1 VSAVYL
7 LLLLLSVSTAA
18 VMGVVALVA
27 VRALRREVAG
37 VRAQLSQPRA
47 PIPAAREATETT
59 EAGAESV
66 ESVLRRRAEIRE
78 AVAEALADERERE
91 LAEARAFWAAQESR
105 ETPDAP
111 FFDGRADEGGDP
123 SCPPRQ
129 IDLIGFAA
137 FHGTPPNTN
146 IHGPFDQ
153 QFTDALREAIEEL
166 ADEEGGDESVLGD
179 DALAD
184 TPPAAPDMRRHPSHP
199 DFKPAPVV
207 ADQQRTIDRL
217 GELAKAGT
225 PLADVRPGPLGTLD
239 IYVFGDG
246 TTLCMTPSDRA
257 ATDQLLEALRSG
269 TSPLLLGGSGIG
281 GAYALTFGVGEESVY
296 VLADRVVASF

>member
-7 LLLLLSVSTAA
+7 LLLLLSVSTTA

-27 VRALRREVAG
+27 VRGLRREVAA
-37 VRAQLSQPRA
+37 VRAQQPQTRA
-47 PIPAAREATETT
+47 AIPAAREAAESGG
-59 EAGAESV
+59 GAESV
-66 ESVLRRRAEIRE
+66 ETVLRRRAEIRE

-111 FFDGRADEGGDP
+111 LFDGRADEGGDP

-129 IDLIGFAA
+129 IDLLGFAA

-166 ADEEGGDESVLGD
+166 ADEDGSGDDSALPD
-179 DALAD
+179 DAL
-184 TPPAAPDMRRHPSHP
+184 PEGVPDMRRHPSHP

-207 ADQQRTIDRL
+207 ADQERTIDRL

-246 TTLCMTPSDRA
+246 TTLCMTPSDRS
-257 ATDQLLEALRSG
+257 ATDQLVEALRG
-269 TSPLLLGGSGIG
+269 GAAPLLLGGSGIG
-281 GAYALTFGVGEESVY
+281 GAYALTFGVGGESVY
-296 VLADRVVASF
+296 VLADRVVASY